1 MLKCLLGVVEPT
13 FMQGK
18 DDALLHASIVLMVK
32 QLICTQ
38 YLRVRFLLEAQY
50 SGENWYSIQSHK
62 LDSVGSIPTSATKL
76 LYMEGI
82 EKTKMTRAKKTNG
95 SEVHQIMTALTDTT
109 LRGIVRSANEE
120 GIKREDIVSLLK
132 ENGQFVLIYFR

>member
-1 MLKCLLGVVEPT
+1 
-13 FMQGK
+13 
-18 DDALLHASIVLMVK
+18 
-32 QLICTQ
+32 
-38 YLRVRFLLEAQY
+38 
-50 SGENWYSIQSHK
+50 
-62 LDSVGSIPTSATKL
+62 
-76 LYMEGI
+76 MEGI
-82 EKTKMTRAKKTNG
+82 ETTKVTRAKKTNG